1 MPHLQIG
8 DSRLKNRTVIKPQ
21 PSDASG
27 GLDIVHDVNH
37 ASNTS
42 STTSSSTIPFKKLKT
57 EQEPID
63 SAVLRTAVGG
73 EAGSKLPVGFGER
86 ADPVLANAPV
96 ESGEPDI

>member
-27 GLDIVHDVNH
+27 GLDIE
-37 ASNTS
+37 AES
-42 STTSSSTIPFKKLKT
+42 SAPPTPRRRHHPRRLSFKKLKK

-73 EAGSKLPVGFGER
+73 EAGSKLPVGFGDR

>member
-1 MPHLQIG
+1 MSTR
-8 DSRLKNRTVIKPQ
+8 SRLP
-21 PSDASG
+21 A
-27 GLDIVHDVNH
+27 
-37 ASNTS
+37 S
-42 STTSSSTIPFKKLKT
+42 STTSTAPPTPRRRQHRRQLDSKLKT
-57 EQEPID
+57 EQEPTD